1 MDENKMVS
9 LLLQLADLDITALN
23 VYYEGGGD
31 SGAIERIVYSQT
43 PNMTWEDIMHIDVWG
58 DTPQLDKLNTSLYS
72 ILKDF
77 AQEKILNDI
86 EDWWNNEGGFGELCI
101 CIPSGKYIINNN
113 VNISNTEEFFHEGS
127 LIDKSLE

>member
-31 SGAIERIVYSQT
+31 SGAIQGIVYSKNS
-43 PNMTWEDIMHIDVWG
+43 NMTWEDIMDIDVWG
-58 DTPQLDKLNTSLYS
+58 ENQLDKLNTGMHS

-77 AQEKILNDI
+77 ADEKILSDI
-86 EDWWNNEGGFGELCI
+86 EDWWNNEGGHGYLCI
-101 CIPSGKYIINNN
+101 KVPSGEYKIFNKIYVQHIEDYEHDGDL
-113 VNISNTEEFFHEGS
+113 ISKT
-127 LIDKSLE
+127 LE

>member
-31 SGAIERIVYSQT
+31 SGAIQGIVYSKNS
-43 PNMTWEDIMHIDVWG
+43 NMTWEDIMDIDVWG
-58 DTPQLDKLNTSLYS
+58 ENQLDKLNTGMHS

-77 AQEKILNDI
+77 ADEKILSDI
-86 EDWWNNEGGFGELCI
+86 EDWWNNEGGHGYLCI
-101 CIPSGKYIINNN
+101 KVPSGEYKIFNKIYVQHI
-113 VNISNTEEFFHEGS
+113 EDYEHEGD
-127 LIDKSLE
+127 LINKTLE

>member
-77 AQEKILNDI
+77 AQEKILEDI
-86 EDWWNNEGGFGELCI
+86 EDWWNDEGGYGYLCI
-101 CIPSGKYIINNN
+101 KVPSGEYKIFNKIYIQH
-113 VNISNTEEFFHEGS
+113 TEDYEHEGD
-127 LIDKSLE
+127 LINKTLE